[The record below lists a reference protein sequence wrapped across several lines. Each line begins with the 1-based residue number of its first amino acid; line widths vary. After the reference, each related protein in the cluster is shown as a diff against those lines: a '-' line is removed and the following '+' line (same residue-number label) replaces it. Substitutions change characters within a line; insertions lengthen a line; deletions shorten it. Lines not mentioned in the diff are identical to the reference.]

1 MATTVTD
8 QSVRRLPAPR
18 RVRLMPL
25 VALIFFSVSGGA
37 YGIEGLFSTSG
48 PGMGLL
54 LIVVAPLIYS
64 IPHALVCAELGTA
77 LPVEGG
83 YYHWVKKGLGKFWG
97 FQQGVLQWVCSFVD
111 MAAYPVLFT
120 SYLQSLVASVA
131 PGKHVLFTLGN
142 FQFDLNWFIC
152 LAVIVA
158 FTLVNLLGAGWV
170 GESSV
175 VFALICLTPMV
186 LLSVIGIVH
195 LISHG
200 TNPVSSFTSAPNQ
213 STWNAFGA
221 GLFIVMWNY
230 SGWDSVSNVAGEME
244 NPRKHL
250 PKALGIA
257 VLLIMVGYLLP
268 SLGSLAVGG
277 GGPNGWQ
284 NWDDGSFSDVAK
296 QLVGPWLQITVT
308 IGGMFASVAMFSA
321 LLASNTRLPFVLA
334 QDGYF
339 PGWVAKESKRYR
351 MPIVSI
357 VGSSVIYALFCL
369 SSFANLVV
377 FDVFLTN
384 IGILLEVAALIALR
398 IREPELERPYRI
410 PGGWWSVSGIVLC
423 LVSVCGWAA
432 YQQSTGDGGG
442 QAVRYC
448 LYIVGASVLLY
459 FPLEWWRRSKVRRDP
474 ARDLSPGSAGYE
486 RWLAGAINRGVAAP
500 VFTVAAEPVED
511 VPAPA

>member
-1 MATTVTD
+1 MTAMSMD
-8 QSVRRLPAPR
+8 QPVKRLPSPR
-18 RVRLMPL
+18 RVRMMPL

-48 PGMGLL
+48 PGMGII
-54 LIVVAPLIYS
+54 LIVVTPLIYS
-64 IPHALVCAELGTA
+64 IPHSLVCAELGTA

-97 FQQGVLQWVCSFVD
+97 FQQGILQWICSFVD
-111 MAAYPVLFT
+111 MALYPVLFT
-120 SYLQSLVASVA
+120 SYLTSLIAAVA
-131 PGKHVLFTLGN
+131 PGQHVLFTLGHL
-142 FQFDLNWFIC
+142 QFDLNWFIC
-152 LAVIVA
+152 LAVIVV

-175 VFALICLTPMV
+175 VFALICLTPML
-186 LLSVIGIVH
+186 LLSVIGIYH

-200 TNPVSSFTSAPNQ
+200 TNPVGQMTTGSGQ

-250 PKALGIA
+250 PKALAIS

-268 SLGSLAVGG
+268 TIGSLAVGAKG
-277 GGPNGWQ
+277 ANGWE
-284 NWDDGSFSDVAK
+284 NWQAGSFSDIAK

-308 IGGMFASVAMFSA
+308 VGGMFAAVAMFSA

-339 PGWVAKESKRYR
+339 PKWVAKETKRYR

-369 SSFANLVV
+369 SSFTNLVI

-410 PGGWWSVSGIVLC
+410 PGGWFSITLIVAC
-423 LVSVCGWAA
+423 LLSICGWAA
-432 YQQSTGDGGG
+432 WQQYEESGS

-448 LYIVGASVLLY
+448 VYIVVFSVLLY
-459 FPLEWWRRSKVRRDP
+459 FPLEFWRQSKARRDP
-474 ARDLSPGSAGYE
+474 SLDLSPGSPGYD
-486 RWLAGAINRGVAAP
+486 RWLTEAITMGHIDKALAP
-500 VFTVAAEPVED
+500 ED
-511 VPAPA
+511 ALVKR

>member
-1 MATTVTD
+1 MAATMTD
-8 QSVRRLPAPR
+8 QSARRMPAPR

-48 PGMGLL
+48 PGMGIV
-54 LIVVAPLIYS
+54 LIVVTPLIYS
-64 IPHALVCAELGTA
+64 IPHSLVCAELGTA
-77 LPVEGG
+77 IPVEGG
-83 YYHWVKKGLGKFWG
+83 YYYWVKRGLGKFFG
-97 FQQGVLQWVCSFVD
+97 FQQGMLQWICSFVD
-111 MAAYPVLFT
+111 MALYPVLFT
-120 SYLQSLVASVA
+120 SYLTSLASSVA
-131 PGKHVLFTLGN
+131 PGKHVLFSIGS
-142 FQFDLNWFIC
+142 QQIDLNWLIC
-152 LAVIVA
+152 VAVIVV

-175 VFALICLTPMV
+175 VFALICLTPML
-186 LLSVIGIVH
+186 LLSGFGIVH
-195 LISHG
+195 LFTHG
-200 TNPVSSFTSAPNQ
+200 INPVSSMTSAPSQ

-250 PKALGIA
+250 PKALGIS

-268 SLGSLAVGG
+268 SIGSLAVGAKG
-277 GGPNGWQ
+277 ANGWV
-284 NWDDGSFSDVAK
+284 NWQAGSFSDIAK

-308 IGGMFASVAMFSA
+308 VGGMFASVAMFSA

-339 PGWVAKESKRYR
+339 PKWVAKETKHYR

-357 VGSSVIYALFCL
+357 IGSSVIYALFCL
-369 SSFANLVV
+369 SSFTNLVD

-398 IREPELERPYRI
+398 IKEPELERPYRV
-410 PGGWWSVSGIVLC
+410 PGGWFSIAGIVVC
-423 LVSVCGWAA
+423 LLSICGWAA
-432 YQQSTGDGGG
+432 WQQYVQTGKT
-442 QAVRYC
+442 AVVEC
-448 LYIVGASVLLY
+448 LVIVGGTTLLY
-459 FPLEWWRRSKVRRDP
+459 FPLEWWRRSKAQRDP
-474 ARDLSPGSAGYE
+474 SLDLSPGSVGYE
-486 RWLAGAINRGVAAP
+486 RWLAGAINRGVQ
-500 VFTVAAEPVED
+500 
-511 VPAPA
+511 APALVGTGGEAEGAPTPA